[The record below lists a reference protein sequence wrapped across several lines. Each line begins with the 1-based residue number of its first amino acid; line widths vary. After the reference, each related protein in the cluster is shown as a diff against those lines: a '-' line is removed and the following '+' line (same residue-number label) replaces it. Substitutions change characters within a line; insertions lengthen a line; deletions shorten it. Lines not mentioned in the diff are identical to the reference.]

1 MQWQIVALSDVADI
15 TSSKRIYASDYT
27 DTGIPFYRSK
37 EIIELHN
44 NREISVELYIS
55 EKNMK
60 K

>member
-37 EIIELHN
+37 EIIELHFILKM
-44 NREISVELYIS
+44 EILHGLGICME
-55 EKNMK
+55 
-60 K
+60 